1 MLDIRSEVPLKDA
14 DRTNKNIGNAD
25 LDQEQSDL
33 GSKTV
38 CTGLS
43 DCPKNTGKLCYT
55 SIGRLVL
62 FFALYALGAF

>member
-1 MLDIRSEVPLKDA
+1 MLDIRSEVPPKDA

-43 DCPKNTGKLCYT
+43 DSVQTIQKNYG
-55 SIGRLVL
+55 IHPLVTL
-62 FFALYALGAF
+62 FFFALYALGAF